1 MLSAQQICHFETFGF
16 LCLNDLFT
24 PAEMV
29 AMTSEAEELLEANPG
44 RRSGPSHQAVAPFV
58 EMCPGLARLPE
69 DDRIYRPIEQLLGEG
84 FVWGNSEGVSGS
96 FNETNDHQWH
106 CDRAGQIDLQYTRIK
121 IMIYLQSM
129 RKDAGALR
137 VIPGSHH
144 APFHQ
149 QLLALQSQEY
159 ESSPSAFGV
168 EGSELCSCP
177 LEVDPGDVVVFNHY
191 LFHGVYG
198 KQKRRRYIAMKFAD
212 APETRAHYE
221 ALRDHGQDASR
232 LADEFRYSERPRIK
246 GMVEKL
252 LAWEEHLAAA
262 G

>member
-1 MLSAQQICHFETFGF
+1 
-16 LCLNDLFT
+16 
-24 PAEMV
+24 MV

-44 RRSGPSHQAVAPFV
+44 SRSGPSHQAVSPFV
-58 EMCPGLARLPE
+58 EMGPGLARLPE

-144 APFHQ
+144 APFHR

-159 ESSPSAFGV
+159 G
-168 EGSELCSCP
+168 G
-177 LEVDPGDVVVFNHY
+177 
-191 LFHGVYG
+191 
-198 KQKRRRYIAMKFAD
+198 R
-212 APETRAHYE
+212 T
-221 ALRDHGQDASR
+221 AS
-232 LADEFRYSERPRIK
+232 LAQQIIRTT
-246 GMVEKL
+246 L
-252 LAWEEHLAAA
+252 
-262 G
+262 

>member
-1 MLSAQQICHFETFGF
+1 MLSAQQISHFETFGF
-16 LCLNDLFT
+16 LCLKDLFT

-29 AMTSEAEELLEANPG
+29 AITSEAEELLEANPG
-44 RRSGPSHQAVAPFV
+44 SRSGPSHQAVSPFV
-58 EMCPGLARLPE
+58 EMGPGLARLPE

-144 APFHQ
+144 APFHR

-159 ESSPSAFGV
+159 GSSPSAFGV

-177 LEVDPGDVVVFNHY
+177 LEVGPGDVVVFNHY
-191 LFHGVYG
+191 LFHAVYG
-198 KQKRRRYIAMKFAD
+198 KQSVRRYIALKFA
-212 APETRAHYE
+212 AKPETETHYE
-221 ALRDHGQDASR
+221 ALIPHGQDASQLHDNYR
-232 LADEFRYSERPRIK
+232 HSERPRVVK
-246 GMVEKL
+246 MVSGLLEWEKKL
-252 LAWEEHLAAA
+252 